1 MTTFERFEL
10 IYIYHAA
17 MKQNAWLIIG
27 TFKPSMAKLEISRF
41 ESQLFF
47 RVVSV
52 QLTILYQSYSEQ
64 NAWKFR
70 TFLISDKSKSVW
82 KFFTVQYR
90 T

>member
-1 MTTFERFEL
+1 
-10 IYIYHAA
+10 

-64 NAWKFR
+64 NA
-70 TFLISDKSKSVW
+70 
-82 KFFTVQYR
+82 
-90 T
+90 